1 METTGQQLVDHW
13 NWAAEKGLMNKN
25 TASGR
30 RSACVQVLSILP
42 DWQNVDVSQLNVEDI
57 LLRFQNLKKKDFR
70 PNVLEVYKKRF
81 KVALDSYLEY
91 LRDPGNWRA
100 SSQERQAS
108 TATGNFK
115 TSAKRST
122 ARRTTVESDTEDLS
136 AAITSAGMTEY
147 KFPLRTGIVV
157 KLFLPTDLSPQD
169 VQRLTG
175 FLNMLVVE

>member
-1 METTGQQLVDHW
+1 
-13 NWAAEKGLMNKN
+13 MNKN

-42 DWQNVDVSQLNVEDI
+42 DWQNEDVSQLNVDDL

-100 SSQERQAS
+100 SSQERQVGS
-108 TATGNFK
+108 VIGNFK
-115 TSAKRST
+115 TSGRRSA
-122 ARRTTVESDTEDLS
+122 ARRTTVESDPGELS
-136 AAITSAGMTEY
+136 ATTSSAGMTEY

-157 KLFLPTDLSPQD
+157 KLFLPTDLNPQD

>member
-1 METTGQQLVDHW
+1 
-13 NWAAEKGLMNKN
+13 
-25 TASGR
+25 
-30 RSACVQVLSILP
+30 
-42 DWQNVDVSQLNVEDI
+42 
-57 LLRFQNLKKKDFR
+57 
-70 PNVLEVYKKRF
+70 
-81 KVALDSYLEY
+81 

>member
-42 DWQNVDVSQLNVEDI
+42 DWQNVDVSQLNVDDV

-122 ARRTTVESDTEDLS
+122 ARRTTGIGKIALL
-136 AAITSAGMTEY
+136 AAVVIATTSEEV
-147 KFPLRTGIVV
+147 I
-157 KLFLPTDLSPQD
+157 SH
-169 VQRLTG
+169 
-175 FLNMLVVE
+175 